1 MKKRK
6 IMIAVLL
13 LIVIIGGLGGGYY
26 YIQESKY
33 ISTDDAKIDGDLRA
47 IGSLAA
53 GTLIQWNAQEGDS
66 FRKGDVLGVVQTS
79 ANSTLDIIAPDDGTI
94 VSTNA
99 VKDQTV
105 SPGAALAMTVDLNKL
120 YVTANIQETDL
131 NNVRVGNKVSI
142 SVDAFPGIVFT
153 GRVDTIG
160 LATNS
165 ELSLLPASN
174 SSSNYTKII
183 QRVPV
188 KIVLDNYQDERLIPG
203 LNATVKIS
211 KS

>member
-6 IMIAVLL
+6 IIIAVLIF
-13 LIVIIGGLGGGYY
+13 IVLVGGLGGGYY

-33 ISTDDAKIDGDLRA
+33 ISTDDAKIDGDLRTV
-47 IGSLAA
+47 GSLAA
-53 GTLIQWNAQEGDS
+53 GTLIQWNAEEGDP
-66 FRKGDVLGVVQTS
+66 FHKGDVLGVVQTS
-79 ANSTLDIIAPDDGTI
+79 ANSTLDIVAPDDGTI

-105 SPGAALAMTVDLNKL
+105 SPGAALAMSVDLNQL
-120 YVTANIQETDL
+120 YVTANIQETNINDI
-131 NNVRVGNKVSI
+131 RIGNKVSI
-142 SVDAFPGIVFT
+142 KVDAFPGIEFT

-165 ELSLLPASN
+165 ELSLLPTTN

-188 KIVLDNYQDERLIPG
+188 KIILDNYQGKRLIPG
-203 LNATVKIS
+203 LNVTVKIS
-211 KS
+211 KF